1 MIESNAV
8 PLELRWR
15 GEPLHQALAAAAPAL
30 VPAVLARLIAELPAY
45 AELPEEELRGDITRI
60 IERGMA
66 MVGRMLRDGGGPD
79 PKSLADL
86 REDIL
91 HRAEEGVPIEA
102 VLNAHNVGVRVAWEH
117 FSAQARPEDVR
128 ALVGVVDLV
137 LRYLREITSVASS
150 VYFQE
155 RDTFLADAHAAK
167 QDLLAA
173 LLTGGDSLDAAARL
187 GIRLADSYAV
197 LDVEIAAH
205 PDESAPG
212 TNADVAR
219 WRKLRRFR
227 AELERRSPHPLLSR
241 LNGHGGVVLLARG
254 DAADP
259 DRRVHDLVLAAGAAA
274 GADVTVGA
282 VSASVPGIP
291 EAARTAHELRRLAVA
306 GRPPGVYTLD
316 ELALDY
322 QLTRPGPA
330 RDVLAGKL
338 RAIEDEPDLLE
349 TLCTHLGTGL
359 NRRRTASR
367 LHVHPNTVDYRMR
380 KVAELTGLN
389 PADATDAAHLRAA
402 LIARTLP

>member
-1 MIESNAV
+1 M
-8 PLELRWR
+8 
-15 GEPLHQALAAAAPAL
+15 HQVIADTAPEL
-30 VPAVLARLIAELPAY
+30 VPAVLAQLVAELPAY

-60 IERGMA
+60 IERGLA
-66 MVGRMLRDGGGPD
+66 MVGRMLRGGGAPD
-79 PKSLADL
+79 PHALAEL

-117 FSAQARPEDVR
+117 FSEQAGPEDVGT
-128 ALVGVVDLV
+128 LVEVVQVL
-137 LRYLREITSVASS
+137 LRYLREITTVAAS

-167 QDLLAA
+167 QDLLSA
-173 LLTGGDSLDAAARL
+173 LLTGGDAADAAARL
-187 GIRLADSYAV
+187 GVSLAGSYAV
-197 LDVEIAAH
+197 LDVELAAH

-227 AELERRSPHPLLSR
+227 AELELRSPQPLLSR
-241 LNGHGGVVLLARG
+241 LTAHGGVVLIAR
-254 DAADP
+254 DDTADP
-259 DRRVHDLVLAAGAAA
+259 DRRVHDFVLAAGEAA
-274 GADVTVGA
+274 GAAVTVGA
-282 VSASVPGIP
+282 VSAPVPGIP

-306 GRPPGVYTLD
+306 GRPPGVYTLAD
-316 ELALDY
+316 LALDY

-330 RDVLAGKL
+330 RDVLAARL
-338 RAIEDEPDLLE
+338 RPLEGEPDLLE
-349 TLCTHLGTGL
+349 TLRTHLGTGL

-380 KVAELTGLN
+380 KICELTGLN
-389 PADATDAAHLRAA
+389 PADATDATHLRAA

>member
-15 GEPLHQALAAAAPAL
+15 GEPLHQVLAAAAPAL

-66 MVGRMLRDGGGPD
+66 MVGRMLRNGGAPD
-79 PKSLADL
+79 PKSLTDL
-86 REDIL
+86 RDDIL

-117 FSAQARPEDVR
+117 FSAQARPEDMH

-173 LLTGGDSLDAAARL
+173 LLTGGDSIDAAARL

-227 AELERRSPHPLLSR
+227 AELERRSPQPLLSR
-241 LNGHGGVVLLARG
+241 LNKHGGVVLLARD

-306 GRPPGVYTLD
+306 GRPPGIYTLD

-359 NRRRTASR
+359 NRRRTARR

-389 PADATDAAHLRAA
+389 SADPTDAAHLRAA
-402 LIARTLP
+402 LIARTLH

>member
-15 GEPLHQALAAAAPAL
+15 GEPLDQALASAAPAL
-30 VPAVLARLIAELPAY
+30 VPTVLARVIDELPAY
-45 AELPEEELRGDITRI
+45 AELPEEELLGDITRI
-60 IERGMA
+60 IQRGMA
-66 MVGRMLRDGGGPD
+66 MVVRMLRNGGEPD

-86 REDIL
+86 REDVL

-117 FSAQARPEDVR
+117 FSAQARPEDMR
-128 ALVGVVDLV
+128 TLVGVVELA
-137 LRYLREITSVASS
+137 LRYLREITAVVSS
-150 VYFQE
+150 AYFQE
-155 RDTFLADAHAAK
+155 RDVFLADAHAAQ
-167 QDLLAA
+167 QDLLSA
-173 LLTGGDSLDAAARL
+173 LLTGDDPSDAAARL
-187 GIRLADSYAV
+187 GIRLAGGYAV

-227 AELERRSPHPLLSR
+227 AELERRSPRPLLSR
-241 LNGHGGVVLLARG
+241 LNGHGGLVLLACG
-254 DAADP
+254 DAAEP
-259 DRRVHDLVLAAGAAA
+259 DLRVHDLVLASGAAA

-282 VSASVPGIP
+282 VPASVPGIP

-306 GRPPGVYTLD
+306 GRPPGVYTLAD
-316 ELALDY
+316 LALDY

-330 RDVLAGKL
+330 RDVLAGRL
-338 RAIEDEPDLLE
+338 SAIEDEPDLLE
-349 TLCTHLGTGL
+349 TLRTHLGTGL
-359 NRRRTASR
+359 NRRRTAHR

-380 KVAELTGLN
+380 KIAELTGLN
-389 PADATDAAHLRAA
+389 PADPTDATHLRAA
-402 LIARTLP
+402 LIARTLH

>member
-1 MIESNAV
+1 MIESNA
-8 PLELRWR
+8 PELRWR
-15 GEPLHQALAAAAPAL
+15 GAPLHEALAAATPGL
-30 VPAVLARLIAELPAY
+30 VPAVLAGVIAELPAY
-45 AELPEEELRGDITRI
+45 AELPDEELRGDITRI

-66 MVGRMLRDGGGPD
+66 MVGRMLRNGGVPD
-79 PKSLADL
+79 PESLNEL

-117 FSAQARPEDVR
+117 FQAQAGPEDMR
-128 ALVGVVDLV
+128 ALVGIVGLL
-137 LRYLREITSVASS
+137 LRYLREITSVASA

-167 QDLLAA
+167 QALLSALLA
-173 LLTGGDSLDAAARL
+173 GGDTTDAADRL
-187 GIRLADSYAV
+187 GMRLAGSYAV

-212 TNADVAR
+212 TNATVAR

-227 AELERRSPHPLLSR
+227 AELERRSPQPLLSR
-241 LNGHGGVVLLARG
+241 LNGHGGVVLLAR
-254 DAADP
+254 DDTPDP
-259 DRRVHDLVLAAGAAA
+259 DRHVHDMVLAAGTAA

-282 VSASVPGIP
+282 VSASVPAIP
-291 EAARTAHELRRLAVA
+291 QAARTAHELRKLAVA
-306 GRPPGVYTLD
+306 AHPPGIYTLD

-338 RAIEDEPDLLE
+338 RAIEDEPDLLD
-349 TLCTHLGTGL
+349 TLRTHLGTGL
-359 NRRRTASR
+359 NRRRTASL
-367 LHVHPNTVDYRMR
+367 LHVHPNTVDYRVR
-380 KVAELTGLN
+380 KIAELTGLN
-389 PADATDAAHLRAA
+389 PADPTDAAHLRAA
-402 LIARTLP
+402 LVARTPY